1 MNNLRQ
7 TIHLFLLAPLT
18 ATLVVGCEQDTA
30 KPPGRIADDPLPSS
44 EYPQVAVLEG
54 LKGWLAAGKIVEEPG
69 PPLAVTVPV
78 RALTDNKDL
87 NVQYRFFFFDE
98 KGAPLERDPHGP
110 DWHYMKMPSRS
121 QVFMRAN
128 ALDSNAKTWRL
139 EIRPAR

>member
-1 MNNLRQ
+1 MSSTRQ
-7 TIHLFLLAPLT
+7 TIQLFLLATLT
-18 ATLVVGCEQDTA
+18 TTLVSGCEQDTA
-30 KPPGRIADDPLPSS
+30 KPPGRIDDDPLPSS
-44 EYPQVAVLEG
+44 EYPQIAVLEG

-69 PPLAVTVPV
+69 PPVAVTVPV
-78 RALTDNKDL
+78 RALTDDKEL
-87 NVQYRFFFFDE
+87 SVQYRFFFLDE
-98 KGAPLERDPHGP
+98 KGIPLDGNP